1 MVGFFSM
8 PHLSQ
13 MPEMRNPLG
22 KFDPAAPLVRKVCR
36 RTHAAMFDA
45 PTELDPFRWKHIGN
59 LAAGQ
64 KFIIMDERDTYDDGS
79 CCYLILTAVS
89 VGWVFFD
96 VFEEP
101 DA

>member
-1 MVGFFSM
+1 
-8 PHLSQ
+8 
-13 MPEMRNPLG
+13 MRNPLG

-36 RTHAAMFDA
+36 RGLVSMFNA
-45 PTELDPFRWKHIGN
+45 PTELDPFRWQHIGY
-59 LAAGQ
+59 LKAGQ
-64 KFIIMDERDTYDDGS
+64 KFIIMDERDTYVDDS